1 MSVQTCFPEVSCVVF
16 LSSFYTECYPKL
28 WNFSEIYLSY
38 IGQYYTNSV
47 VIKLFSSLIC
57 F

>member
-28 WNFSEIYLSY
+28 WNFSEICLSY